1 MFDKLV
7 DVILGFLHLFKFWIV
22 IQPYEQAVQLRLGHY
37 RRILSEG
44 LHWLIPFGVDYCISE
59 HIVPT
64 THSLGDESVTSQD
77 GKSVGFHAV
86 VTYRVSNIEK
96 ATLEVADSDHA
107 VRDATCGEIGRVMR
121 ELTWDQMREPD
132 LADKLTV
139 ACRKRGWRY
148 GIEIMN
154 VQLAGLALCR
164 SIRIMQK

>member
-7 DVILGFLHLFKFWIV
+7 DVLLNFLHLFKFWIV
-22 IQPYEQAVQLRLGHY
+22 VQPYEQAVQLRLGHY
-37 RRILSEG
+37 QKVLTEG

-86 VTYRVSNIEK
+86 VTYRISNIQK
-96 ATLEVADSDHA
+96 ATLEVADSSHA
-107 VRDATCGEIGRVMR
+107 VLDATCGEIGRVMR
-121 ELTWDQMREPD
+121 ESTWAQMLQADLPERLTS
-132 LADKLTV
+132 

-148 GIEIMN
+148 GIEILS
-154 VQLAGLALCR
+154 VQLAGLALVR
-164 SIRIMQK
+164 SIRLMQK